1 MDSVKKVFDWPFLQE
16 PLWRWF
22 MFLVAI
28 TLFSAV
34 WASVLKYVKE

>member
-1 MDSVKKVFDWPFLQE
+1 MNQITNVFKWPFMQE

-34 WASVLKYVKE
+34 WANVLKYMKE

>member
-1 MDSVKKVFDWPFLQE
+1 MNAINQAFNWPFMQE

-34 WASVLKYVKE
+34 WAMILKYMKG